1 MVMKGILYPSEII
14 ISKINLGAPMK
25 RQNSK
30 DAFKSALNGIM
41 KSLEKLDSANSKVLR
56 SWQISVHTGNSS
68 CPSNEGQNIEKCDL
82 LSSSGHSHESD
93 LDLEAVEVRTS
104 EH

>member
-1 MVMKGILYPSEII
+1 MVMKGILYPSEI

-25 RQNSK
+25 RQNSM
-30 DAFKSALNGIM
+30 DAFNLPLTEYC

-56 SWQISVHTGNSS
+56 SWQISVHTANSS
-68 CPSNEGQNIEKCDL
+68 CPSNKGQNIEKCDL

-93 LDLEAVEVRTS
+93 LNLEAVEV
-104 EH
+104 

>member
-1 MVMKGILYPSEII
+1 MVTKGILYPSEI

-56 SWQISVHTGNSS
+56 S
-68 CPSNEGQNIEKCDL
+68 
-82 LSSSGHSHESD
+82 
-93 LDLEAVEVRTS
+93 
-104 EH
+104 